1 MRHPFWIANSLL
13 LLFVVLVSIFAY
25 FSRVRIPRREDIEP
39 ESYVR
44 PKKKQIFDI
53 NIKKIYENDLFDTF
67 RKEVPVYQEPE
78 YHLEIPAPPPQEEIV
93 TPTIPE
99 PVFLDPLDITLKG
112 IIVVS
117 RDEQKNRVIIAD
129 NTTDTERTYKVGD
142 MIEDAQLIR
151 IFNNKIVLLRSN
163 GQQEVLY
170 LREQDAQLDPTYNAM
185 NNWKDVVQ
193 QTSQNTFLVSP
204 RNFIERVKNLA
215 QFIDMIGLST
225 AYQHGLSMGCR
236 VGELTPES
244 LGIHLGLQ
252 SGDIITSIND
262 IPATTTPERLQIYK
276 TIINMKDNDVIKV
289 HLIRQGT
296 PLELQFTLKSFGEK
310 KIPGATFTPSPEQE
324 LKHKT
329 DILRQKHKFA
339 PTIDE
344 LRKKERQ
351 LMLGHGH
358 IARS

>member
-1 MRHPFWIANSLL
+1 MRHPFWIVNSVL
-13 LLFVVLVSIFAY
+13 LLFVVLATIFAY
-25 FSRVRIPRREDIEP
+25 FSRVRVPHRESIEP
-39 ESYVR
+39 ESYTR
-44 PKKKQIFDI
+44 PKKQQTIDI

-67 RKEVPVYQEPE
+67 RKEVPVYQEPQ
-78 YHLEIPAPPPQEEIV
+78 YQLEIPTPPPQEEVV

-112 IIVVS
+112 IIVVGK
-117 RDEQKNRVIIAD
+117 DEQKNRVIIAD
-129 NTTDTERTYKVGD
+129 NKTDTEHTYKVGD
-142 MIEDAQLIR
+142 IIEDAQLIR
-151 IFNNKIVLLRSN
+151 IFNNKIILLRSN

-170 LREQDAQLDPTYNAM
+170 LREQDAQLDPVYTAIS
-185 NNWKDVVQ
+185 NWQDIIQ
-193 QTSQNTFLVSP
+193 QAGQNTFLISP
-204 RNFIERVKNLA
+204 HLFVDRVKNLA

-225 AYQHGLSMGCR
+225 AYQQGISVGCR
-236 VGELTPES
+236 IGDLPPDS

-252 SGDIITSIND
+252 SGDIITTINT

-276 TIINMKDNDVIKV
+276 SIVQMKDDDRITVN
-289 HLIRQGT
+289 LTRQGT
-296 PLELQFTLKSFGEK
+296 PIQLQYTLKSFGQK
-310 KIPGATFTPSPEQE
+310 KIPGFTTTVSPEQE

-351 LMLGHGH
+351 LIMDYGHK
-358 IARS
+358 